1 MTKRKINLDVIDEES
16 ASQAIEI
23 ISKIAAKNNIDWA
36 LVGGLAMNL
45 YGSDR
50 LTKDI
55 DMISTKRLPMPK
67 EKIVGQLRQG
77 GERYQTE
84 TDKKIVSID
93 WIIRNDEFKDLFL
106 EALDNAMM
114 IDEIPII
121 TPEWLVILKF
131 IAGRFKDQED
141 AVFLLSRKGLVN
153 RNLIKEHIVRVVS
166 ATAWGLAK
174 HGYQRWYDMADGRTR
189 EEERNQAEGY
199 IDS

>member
-1 MTKRKINLDVIDEES
+1 MINRKINLDVIDEDS
-16 ASQAIEI
+16 ASQAIDFV
-23 ISKIAAKNNIDWA
+23 SKIAEEINIDWA
-36 LVGGLAMNL
+36 LVGGLAMNF

-55 DMISTKRLPMPK
+55 DMISNQRLPIPK

-77 GERYQTE
+77 GERFQAK
-84 TDKKIVSID
+84 TDKKVVSID
-93 WIIRNDEFKDLFL
+93 WIIRNDEFKPLYKA
-106 EALDNAMM
+106 ALKESVKINDV
-114 IDEIPII
+114 PIL

-153 RNLIKEHIVRVVS
+153 RNLIKEHIIKH
-166 ATAWGLAK
+166 AGAIAWGLAK

-189 EEERNQAEGY
+189 EEERAEAEGY

>member
-1 MTKRKINLDVIDEES
+1 MNKRTLNLDVIDEES

-23 ISKIAAKNNIDWA
+23 ISKLAEENGIDWA
-36 LVGGLAMNL
+36 LVGGVAMNL

-55 DMISTKRLPMPK
+55 DIISAKRLPMPK

-84 TDKKIVSID
+84 TDKKVVLVD
-93 WIIRNDEFKDLFL
+93 WIIRNDEFKELFR
-106 EALDNAMM
+106 EALKEAVK
-114 IDEIPII
+114 IDDIPII

-153 RNLIKEHIVRVVS
+153 RNLIKEKIIKHIGR
-166 ATAWGLAK
+166 AAWGLAK
-174 HGYQRWYDMADGRTR
+174 HGYQRWYDLADRRTR
-189 EEERNQAEGY
+189 EEERNEAEGY

>member
-1 MTKRKINLDVIDEES
+1 MTINLDVIDEES
-16 ASQAIEI
+16 ASQAIEF
-23 ISKIAAKNNIDWA
+23 ISKLAEENGIDWA

-55 DMISTKRLPMPK
+55 DMISTQRLPMPK

-84 TDKKIVSID
+84 TDKKTVLVD
-93 WIIRNDEFKDLFL
+93 WIIRNDEFKVMFQDALA
-106 EALDNAMM
+106 EAVK
-114 IDEIPII
+114 IDDIPIL

-141 AVFLLSRKGLVN
+141 AVYLLSKTGLVN
-153 RNLIKEHIVRVVS
+153 REIIKEKIIKHFGK
-166 ATAWGLAK
+166 AAWSLSK
-174 HGYQRWYDMADGRTR
+174 HGYQRWFDLADGKSR
-189 EEERNQAEGY
+189 EDERNKKDGY

>member
-1 MTKRKINLDVIDEES
+1 MTINLDVIDEES
-16 ASQAIEI
+16 ASQAIDI
-23 ISKIAAKNNIDWA
+23 ISKIAKENNIEWA

-77 GERYQTE
+77 GERYQTNTE
-84 TDKKIVSID
+84 KKTVSVD
-93 WIIRNDEFKDLFL
+93 WIIRNDEFKAMFEDALA
-106 EALDNAMM
+106 EA
-114 IDEIPII
+114 IEINDVPIL

-141 AVFLLSRKGLVN
+141 AVYLLSRKGLVN
-153 RNLIKEHIVRVVS
+153 RESIKEKIIKHFGIG
-166 ATAWGLAK
+166 AWSLSK
-174 HGYQRWYDMADGRTR
+174 HGYQRWFDLADGKTR
-189 EEERNQAEGY
+189 EDERNAKEGY